1 MNTIQ
6 EINQAIMFGNLTN
19 TELDSVISAIK
30 FRRSELM
37 KENKRSMTLGDTVK
51 FVTNRP
57 GNPVVIGKV
66 EKVAIKYITVREDH
80 PGRLTSMLWRVPR
93 EHAGSSIIAT

>member
-19 TELDSVISAIK
+19 TQLDSVISAVK

-51 FVTNRP
+51 FYSTKRGMELKGNVTK
-57 GNPVVIGKV
+57 IAK
-66 EKVAIKYITVREDH
+66 KYVTVDTQT
-80 PGRLTSMLWRVPR
+80 GLWRVPANML
-93 EHAGSSIIAT
+93 EAA

>member
-30 FRRSELM
+30 FRRNQLM

-51 FVTNRP
+51 FYSSKRSMEIKGNVIKIAKKYVTVDTQT
-57 GNPVVIGKV
+57 G
-66 EKVAIKYITVREDH
+66 
-80 PGRLTSMLWRVPR
+80 LWRVPANML
-93 EHAGSSIIAT
+93 EVA

>member
-6 EINQAIMFGNLTN
+6 EINQSIMFGKLTN

-30 FRRSELM
+30 YRRSELM

-51 FVTNRP
+51 FYSSKRGMELKGNVIKIAKKYVTVDTQT
-57 GNPVVIGKV
+57 G
-66 EKVAIKYITVREDH
+66 
-80 PGRLTSMLWRVPR
+80 LWRVPANML
-93 EHAGSSIIAT
+93 EAA

>member
-6 EINQAIMFGNLTN
+6 EINQSIMFGNLTN

-30 FRRSELM
+30 YRRSELM

-51 FVTNRP
+51 FYSSKRGMELKGNVIKIAKKYVTVDTQT
-57 GNPVVIGKV
+57 G
-66 EKVAIKYITVREDH
+66 
-80 PGRLTSMLWRVPR
+80 LWRVPANML
-93 EHAGSSIIAT
+93 EAA

>member
-6 EINQAIMFGNLTN
+6 EINQSIMFGNLTN

-51 FVTNRP
+51 FYSAKRGMELKGNVTK
-57 GNPVVIGKV
+57 IAK
-66 EKVAIKYITVREDH
+66 KYITVDTQT
-80 PGRLTSMLWRVPR
+80 GLWRVPANML
-93 EHAGSSIIAT
+93 EAA

>member
-19 TELDSVISAIK
+19 TELDSVISAVK

-51 FVTNRP
+51 FYSTKRGMELKGNVTK
-57 GNPVVIGKV
+57 IAK
-66 EKVAIKYITVREDH
+66 KYVTVDTQT
-80 PGRLTSMLWRVPR
+80 GLWRVPANML
-93 EHAGSSIIAT
+93 EAA